1 MNFVPLKKASSFQ
14 YRYLF
19 SMVGNMFTFACKLTV
34 HMKLFFIL
42 LSFMLLAGNLK
53 GQDTSFLTYY
63 EKSDFLKTPRYAETV
78 EFCKKLDKASAVLF
92 YTTFGKSPQGR
103 DLPLLI
109 ADKNGNFTPEAVR
122 RSGNAVLLI
131 EACIHAGECDGKDAG
146 LMLLRDLAIYKK
158 SLPLLDHVTILFIP
172 IFNTDGHERFGP
184 YNRINQNGPE
194 EAGWRTTAQ
203 NLNLNRDFMKADA
216 PEMKAWLTLYNAW
229 LPEFFVDCHVTD
241 GADFQY
247 TMTYALET
255 LGSMEK
261 NLSSWT
267 STVCEKYLVDEMKKS
282 GFPVFPY
289 VQFRNW
295 HDPRSGLTAG
305 VAPPMLSQGYTA
317 IQNRPGL
324 LIETHMLKP
333 YKTRVTSTYTM
344 LTHTLELLNKEYK
357 TLQALEVKA
366 DAYSASEQFRKEP
379 FPVSFSES
387 FADSTLIEF
396 LGFEYTIDTS
406 DLTDGLW
413 FKYDNKKPTVW
424 QLKFFPNCKADKFVN
439 LPEAYL
445 IPPQC
450 CSVIEGLK
458 LHGVEMTSLKHEITC
473 NVQSSRFSNV
483 RSQQGSFE
491 GCHKITFELDDSIE
505 QRTFPEGTLLVE
517 MNQRTA
523 RVIAHLLEPS
533 SPDSY
538 AAWGFFD
545 AYMEQKE
552 YAESYVMET
561 MARDMIQKNPDLK
574 KEFETKKA
582 KDKALASNPD
592 AMLNWFY
599 SKSPYWDKR
608 FNLYPVGR
616 IVQKSELERI
626 KKF

>member
-1 MNFVPLKKASSFQ
+1 
-14 YRYLF
+14 
-19 SMVGNMFTFACKLTV
+19 
-34 HMKLFFIL
+34 MKLFVSIFSL
-42 LSFMLLAGNLK
+42 VFLSFLLKA
-53 GQDTSFLTYY
+53 QDTTFRTYY
-63 EKSDFLKTPRYAETV
+63 EKSQYVSTPRYSETI
-78 EFCKKLDKASAVLF
+78 EFCKKLDKASPLLHF
-92 YTTFGKSPQGR
+92 STFGKSPEGR
-103 DLPLLI
+103 ELPLLI

-122 RSGNAVLLI
+122 KSGNAVLLI
-131 EACIHAGECDGKDAG
+131 EACIHAGESDGKDAG
-146 LMLLRDLAIYKK
+146 LMLLRDIAIYKK

-194 EAGWRTTAQ
+194 EMGWRTTSQ

-216 PEMKAWLTLYNAW
+216 PEMQAWLKLYNKW
-229 LPEFFVDCHVTD
+229 LPDFFVDCHVTD

-255 LGSMEK
+255 KGSMEK
-261 NLSSWT
+261 DLTSWT
-267 STVCEKYLVDEMKKS
+267 ENVCEKYLVSEMKKS

-295 HDPRSGLTAG
+295 HDPRSGLTVG

-333 YKTRVTSTYTM
+333 YKARVTSTYTM
-344 LTHTLELLNKEYK
+344 LTHTLVLLNKEYK
-357 TLQALEVKA
+357 TLQTLVAKA
-366 DAYSASEQFRKEP
+366 DVYTSGEQFRKEP
-379 FPVSFSES
+379 FPVNFSES
-387 FADSTLIEF
+387 FTDSTKIEF

-406 DLTDGLW
+406 DLTGGLW
-413 FKYDNKKPTVW
+413 FKYNNQKPATW
-424 QLKFFPNCKADKFVN
+424 QLTLFPDCKADKFVS

-450 CSVIEGLK
+450 ITLIDRLQV
-458 LHGVEMTSLKHEITC
+458 HGIKMTLLSHESTC
-473 NVQSSRFSNV
+473 NVRMSRFSNMHW
-483 RSQQGSFE
+483 QQRPYE
-491 GCHKITFELDDSIE
+491 GHHKLTYNLNDTIE
-505 QRTFPEGTLLVE
+505 QRTFPAGTVLVE

-523 RVIAHLLEPS
+523 RVIAHLLEPA

-561 MARDMIQKNPDLK
+561 MARDMIRENPALKAEFELK
-574 KEFETKKA
+574 KA
-582 KDKALASNPD
+582 SDKQFAADPD
-592 AMLNWFY
+592 EMLNWFY
-599 SKSPYWDKR
+599 FKSPYGDNR
-608 FNLYPVGR
+608 MNLYPVGR
-616 IVQKSELERI
+616 IIEKKELDRI
-626 KKF
+626 KK